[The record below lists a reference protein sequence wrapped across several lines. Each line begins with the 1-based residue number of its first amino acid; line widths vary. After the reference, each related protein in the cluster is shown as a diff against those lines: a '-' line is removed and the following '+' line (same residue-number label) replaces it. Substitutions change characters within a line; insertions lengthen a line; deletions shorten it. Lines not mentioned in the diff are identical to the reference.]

1 MNDFTYAAIVND
13 FLLLKKAVTQLD
25 DSFFDFIDEP
35 YVKKRKIIQEKKRL
49 IQQLKMD
56 TTFKL
61 LTKLE
66 ANIKQDYNNA
76 ITQKK
81 KDDLSER
88 YLSLC
93 KRFRERVKDYKK
105 PLKSICKRVSLE
117 DILDEVK
124 LFFENSNNA
133 FSKNCSVLKAYFK
146 FRHWYAHGRY
156 FQRTPP
162 IPDPEDIEIL
172 GYEFKT
178 HVFSRKK

>member
-1 MNDFTYAAIVND
+1 
-13 FLLLKKAVTQLD
+13 
-25 DSFFDFIDEP
+25 
-35 YVKKRKIIQEKKRL
+35 
-49 IQQLKMD
+49 MD

-81 KDDLSER
+81 KDELSER

-93 KRFRERVKDYKK
+93 RRFRERVKDYDK
-105 PLKSICKRVSLE
+105 PLKTICKRVSLE
-117 DILDEVK
+117 GILDEVK
-124 LFFENSNNA
+124 LFFEESNNA

-156 FQRTPP
+156 FQHTPP
-162 IPDPEDIEIL
+162 IPDPEDIEIVAH
-172 GYEFKT
+172 EFQT
-178 HVFSRKK
+178 YVFSRKK